1 MAFSD
6 EDLERLK
13 IRDVSF
19 HLLSPVKKDA
29 LIARLEAA
37 ERCVSL
43 LPKIIGWADNLIANV
58 KNFSSS
64 AGDRLYE
71 ELDPLREA
79 IEAWRKA
86 AGRTE

>member
-37 ERCVSL
+37 EAHMRACDEFHGFDKNDQPFV
-43 LPKIIGWADNLIANV
+43 NV
-58 KNFSSS
+58 W
-64 AGDRLYE
+64 L
-71 ELDPLREA
+71 
-79 IEAWRKA
+79 KA